1 MFIAASTKESIRRQ
15 PKFIVS
21 LLTLLE
27 LGDVVSST
35 ETNFKEVEFR

>member
-1 MFIAASTKESIRRQ
+1 MFIAASTKESIRK